1 MSVETKRNGC
11 VGVLLWM
18 LIILLAGFVLI
29 GLGACKSVK
38 YVPVVEKHTEYV
50 SHTDSIIQK
59 DTLEIREQTIIREVD
74 SATMAQYGIELKNMQ
89 RAWLI
94 QTSRL
99 QKQIS
104 DLQSAKRDTFY
115 REDTI
120 RIPVPVERKL
130 TKAERTYITIGKWS
144 VGVAAGLVLA
154 AICFIFFRRRWKF
167 IS

>member
-29 GLGACKSVK
+29 GLGACRSVR
-38 YVPVVEKHTEYV
+38 YIPIESVRHDSVVTILHHRDSIYQHDSVYIKEKADTVLIERWHTRWRDRV
-50 SHTDSIIQK
+50 SH
-59 DTLEIREQTIIREVD
+59 DTMYMSKV
-74 SATMAQYGIELKNMQ
+74 
-89 RAWLI
+89 
-94 QTSRL
+94 
-99 QKQIS
+99 
-104 DLQSAKRDTFY
+104 
-115 REDTI
+115 DTI

-144 VGVAAGLVLA
+144 VGAVAGLVLA

-167 IS
+167 SS

>member
-29 GLGACKSVK
+29 GLGACRSVR
-38 YVPVVEKHTEYV
+38 YIPVESVRLDSVVTILHQR
-50 SHTDSIIQK
+50 DSIYQHDSVYIK
-59 DTLEIREQTIIREVD
+59 EKADTVLIERWHTRWRDRASHDTLYMSIT
-74 SATMAQYGIELKNMQ
+74 
-89 RAWLI
+89 
-94 QTSRL
+94 
-99 QKQIS
+99 
-104 DLQSAKRDTFY
+104 
-115 REDTI
+115 DTI
-120 RIPVPVERKL
+120 RVPVPVERKL

-144 VGVAAGLVLA
+144 VGAVAGLVLA

>member
-1 MSVETKRNGC
+1 MRKERSAYIGC
-11 VGVLLWM
+11 FYSLVGIVLL
-18 LIILLAGFVLI
+18 LIAALV
-29 GLGACKSVK
+29 LGACRSVK
-38 YVPVVEKHTEYV
+38 YVPVVEKHTEYA
-50 SHTDSIIQK
+50 SHTDSIIHK

-74 SATMAQYGIELKNMQ
+74 SATMANYGIELKNMQ

-120 RIPVPVERKL
+120 RVPVPVERKL
-130 TKAERTYITIGKWS
+130 SKAERTYITIGKWS
-144 VGVAAGLVLA
+144 VGAVAGLVLA
-154 AICFIFFRRRWKF
+154 AICFIFYRRRWKF
-167 IS
+167 SS